1 MPEGP
6 EIRRA
11 ADQIA
16 TVLEGQIVTQIHF
29 GLKQLKSFERKLQ
42 GSTIIRIKTRGK
54 AMLTRFDN
62 GLSLY
67 SHNQLYGRW
76 EVLQP
81 GEISDS
87 TRQLRIRI
95 DTALG
100 AALLYSASAIEVL
113 TDTEVTTHPFLSK
126 LGPDLFDPELSRE
139 TIQQRLL
146 SPKFRNRQLGGFLT
160 DQSFVAGLGNYLRC
174 EILFLTRLPL
184 SAKPTHCSE
193 QQIEQ
198 LAEQILQLPRQSY
211 RTGGITYI
219 PEQAET
225 LIEQGQTKEASRF
238 WVFRR
243 GGLPCRA
250 CGTAIEK
257 RSGSGQPCYLCPSC
271 QKTAI

>member
-16 TVLEGQIVTQIHF
+16 TVLEGLPVTRIEF
-29 GLKQLKSFERKLQ
+29 GQPHLKSFEENLR
-42 GSTIIRIKTRGK
+42 GATITTIDTRGK

-62 GLSLY
+62 GLNLY

-81 GEISDS
+81 GEVCTSK
-87 TRQLRIRI
+87 RQLRIRI
-95 DTALG
+95 VTAKG
-100 AALLYSASAIEVL
+100 EAHLYSASEIEVL
-113 TDTEVTTHPFLSK
+113 SEAEIATHPFLSR
-126 LGPDLFDPELSRE
+126 LGPDLFDPALTTEM
-139 TIQQRLL
+139 IQQRLL

-174 EILFLTRLPL
+174 EILFLCKLPL
-184 SAKPTHCSE
+184 SAKPSQCSVE
-193 QQIEQ
+193 QIEQ
-198 LAEQILQLPRQSY
+198 LAEQILHLPRQSY
-211 RTGGITYI
+211 QTGGITYL
-219 PEQAET
+219 PEEAES
-225 LIEQGQTKEASRF
+225 LMESGQSKEESRF

-243 GGLPCRA
+243 SGLPCRT
-250 CGTAIEK
+250 CGTTIEK

-271 QKTAI
+271 QHSI